1 MARSL
6 RIEFKGAFY
15 HVMAR
20 GNQKKDIF
28 FDDEDR
34 WSFLQTLQE
43 ARDRTGWGVHA
54 WVLMNNHYHLLLQ
67 TPHANLVE
75 GMKWLQN
82 AYTRRLNGRH
92 RLWGTVFG
100 DRYKAVLVEGESRN
114 YLSTLLD
121 YIHLNPARAGIA
133 GSGEG
138 GLLEYPWSSLSVAY
152 ATGPEARP
160 RWMSVELGLAA
171 FGMQDTGEGR
181 KAFVER
187 LERRAL
193 EESTKAG
200 IVPISEGVDARLSHL
215 RRGWYWGSQA
225 FSETA
230 MELGKLQLQSRAD
243 PTLRATL
250 LRHAHDEDAAEGL
263 VTEALGCLGLG
274 PEELIRLNGSDPR
287 KVAIAAGL
295 KRNTSVSLAWISG
308 RLKMKSAANVSQQ
321 LRKLAQGGP
330 SLKQSQ
336 PALSE
341 KLSGIFP

>member
-1 MARSL
+1 
-6 RIEFKGAFY
+6 
-15 HVMAR
+15 
-20 GNQKKDIF
+20 
-28 FDDEDR
+28 
-34 WSFLQTLQE
+34 
-43 ARDRTGWGVHA
+43 
-54 WVLMNNHYHLLLQ
+54 
-67 TPHANLVE
+67 
-75 GMKWLQN
+75 
-82 AYTRRLNGRH
+82 
-92 RLWGTVFG
+92 
-100 DRYKAVLVEGESRN
+100 
-114 YLSTLLD
+114 
-121 YIHLNPARAGIA
+121 
-133 GSGEG
+133 
-138 GLLEYPWSSLSVAY
+138 
-152 ATGPEARP
+152 
-160 RWMSVELGLAA
+160 MSVELGLAA
-171 FGMQDTGEGR
+171 FGMQDTVEGR
-181 KAFVER
+181 KAFVGR

-308 RLKMKSAANVSQQ
+308 RLRMKSAANVSQQ

-336 PALSE
+336 PALAE